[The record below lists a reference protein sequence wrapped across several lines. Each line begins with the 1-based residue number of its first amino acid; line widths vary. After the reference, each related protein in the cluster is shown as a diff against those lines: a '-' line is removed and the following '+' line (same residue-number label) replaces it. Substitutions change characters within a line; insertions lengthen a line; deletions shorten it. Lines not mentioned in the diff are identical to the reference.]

1 MARDSRRR
9 RGALFDP
16 WPGYVDALST
26 LLMVIIFVL
35 LVFVL
40 AQAFLS
46 VALTGRDRALDRL
59 NRQVAEISDLL
70 ALERAGAADLRQTLS
85 RLNTDLGA
93 ALGARDDLSRQL
105 AALGAERDRIATDR
119 DATRADR
126 DRLMAQLADTGAQA
140 GATAARIARLE
151 AQLAEAQ
158 GRGDTQ
164 GSEIERA
171 ARDLGEAR
179 RRIAAIEAER
189 TQQAAQLDA
198 ASRALA
204 AADAR
209 STAQLSELQRA
220 AAELDAARA
229 AITAAQARARALEAA
244 NAALDREVTVG
255 RETIQARLAE
265 MARMQQQ
272 MQALTALRDELER
285 QARDAAARTL
295 TEAERRA
302 AVEAQLAQEQS
313 LGESARAQ
321 VALLNRN
328 LAEIRSQL
336 AALGAALEAA
346 EASTRDRDAQIAN
359 LGARLN
365 TALAARVEE
374 LQRYRSDF
382 FGRLR
387 DALGTRPGI
396 TIVGD
401 RFVIQSEVLFA
412 VGSSELQTE
421 GAERIR
427 ELAVQLREITA
438 SIPPEVSWILRV
450 DGHADNSPIRG
461 GGFFATNWELS
472 AARAV
477 TVVRLLI
484 AFGIPPER
492 LAATGFGEFQPVDTA
507 DTAAAR
513 TRNRRIEFR
522 LTDR

>member
-1 MARDSRRR
+1 MARDSRRH
-9 RGALFDP
+9 RGAQFDP
-16 WPGYVDALST
+16 WPGYVDALAT

-59 NRQVAEISDLL
+59 NRQVSEISDLL

-151 AQLAEAQ
+151 AQLAEAER
-158 GRGDTQ
+158 RGDTQ
-164 GSEIERA
+164 GTEIERA

-179 RRIAAIEAER
+179 RRIAAVEAER

-198 ASRALA
+198 ANRALA
-204 AADAR
+204 AAETR
-209 STAQLSELQRA
+209 GTAQLSELRRA
-220 AAELDAARA
+220 SAELDAARA
-229 AITAAQARARALEAA
+229 AIAAAQARARALEAA

-265 MARMQQQ
+265 MARLQQQ

-285 QARDAAARTL
+285 QARDAAARAL

-336 AALGAALEAA
+336 GALGAALEAA

-438 SIPPEVSWILRV
+438 SIPPEVSWVLRV

>member
-1 MARDSRRR
+1 MARDSRRH
-9 RGALFDP
+9 RGAQFDP
-16 WPGYVDALST
+16 WPGYVDALAT

-59 NRQVAEISDLL
+59 NRQVSEISDLL

-151 AQLAEAQ
+151 AQLAEAER
-158 GRGDTQ
+158 RGDTQ
-164 GSEIERA
+164 GTEIERA

-179 RRIAAIEAER
+179 RRIAAVEAER

-198 ASRALA
+198 ANRALA
-204 AADAR
+204 AAETR
-209 STAQLSELQRA
+209 GTAQLSELRRA
-220 AAELDAARA
+220 SAELDAARA
-229 AITAAQARARALEAA
+229 AIAAAQARARALEAA

-265 MARMQQQ
+265 MARLQQQ

-336 AALGAALEAA
+336 AALGSALEAA

-438 SIPPEVSWILRV
+438 SIPPEVSWVLRV